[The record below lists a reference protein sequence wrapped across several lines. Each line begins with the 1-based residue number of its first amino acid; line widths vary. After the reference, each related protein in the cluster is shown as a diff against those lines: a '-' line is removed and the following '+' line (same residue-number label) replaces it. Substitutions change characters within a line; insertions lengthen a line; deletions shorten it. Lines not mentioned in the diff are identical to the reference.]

1 MPKLKPSPTEQ
12 RNRTFEAQVEYHAK
26 LLGLKT
32 EADIASYL
40 GLSAATF
47 RYRMRNKS
55 AWSYEELSRMFKK
68 LRFDKESI
76 GEVF

>member
-1 MPKLKPSPTEQ
+1 MPRLKPSPAEQ

-32 EADIASYL
+32 EADIAAYL
-40 GLSAATF
+40 GLAPATF

-68 LRFDKESI
+68 LHFDKESI
-76 GEVF
+76 AEVF